1 MCYILILM
9 IRFDKM
15 KLITSID
22 YISDIN
28 VSVFLTSVKN
38 DEVLSY
44 KYQQDKPYSLLILVD
59 YSHNELV
66 LEFTGKILLDK
77 YSELINRETIEDCLS
92 NINKLNI
99 CRLNI
104 EGILH
109 DAEVVKCDVTK
120 DIATDI
126 YVINSTIRQNLT
138 NYRKWTVKPYN
149 SGITLENTVST
160 PKYKKRLAIYD
171 KCKELEKANNV
182 NFMNGLS
189 TKNEI
194 LSYFKGKVR
203 FELNI
208 NTKQQIR
215 QLLNIPNNNIQN
227 VLNTTANPI
236 LTVIDEAVKY
246 VPQQQQK
253 AQTLRNYEHELLLK
267 DCDYDLVKVEA
278 KVRTLLSSTTSITNK
293 MKLYKAL
300 YKRLQENQNN
310 AIDIRSLVA

>member
-1 MCYILILM
+1 
-9 IRFDKM
+9 M

-99 CRLNI
+99 CRLNV

-120 DIATDI
+120 DITTDI
-126 YVINSTIRQNLT
+126 NVINSTIRQNLT

-194 LSYFKGKVR
+194 FSYFKGKVR

-253 AQTLRNYEHELLLK
+253 AQTLRNYEHELFLK

>member
-1 MCYILILM
+1 MYYILILM
-9 IRFDKM
+9 IKFDKM

-28 VSVFLTSVKN
+28 VSIFLTSVKN

-77 YSELINRETIEDCLS
+77 YSQLINSETIKDCLS

-99 CRLNI
+99 CRLNV
-104 EGILH
+104 EAILH

-126 YVINSTIRQNLT
+126 NVINSTIRQNLN

-171 KCKELEKANNV
+171 KYKELEKVNNV
-182 NFMNGLS
+182 NFINGLS

-215 QLLNIPNNNIQN
+215 QFLNIPNNNIQN
-227 VLNTTANPI
+227 VLNATANPI
-236 LTVIDEAVKY
+236 LAVIDEAVKY
-246 VPQQQQK
+246 EPQQQK

-267 DCDYDLVKVEA
+267 DCDYDLVKVVA
-278 KVRTLLSSTTSITNK
+278 KVRTLLSSKTSITNK

>member
-1 MCYILILM
+1 M

-66 LEFTGKILLDK
+66 LEFTGKILLAK

-99 CRLNI
+99 CRLNV

-126 YVINSTIRQNLT
+126 NVINSTIRQNLT

-227 VLNTTANPI
+227 VLNAISNPI

-246 VPQQQQK
+246 EPQQQK
-253 AQTLRNYEHELLLK
+253 AQTLRNYEHELFFLIS
-267 DCDYDLVKVEA
+267 A
-278 KVRTLLSSTTSITNK
+278 TL
-293 MKLYKAL
+293 
-300 YKRLQENQNN
+300 
-310 AIDIRSLVA
+310 

>member
-1 MCYILILM
+1 
-9 IRFDKM
+9 
-15 KLITSID
+15 
-22 YISDIN
+22 
-28 VSVFLTSVKN
+28 
-38 DEVLSY
+38 
-44 KYQQDKPYSLLILVD
+44 
-59 YSHNELV
+59 
-66 LEFTGKILLDK
+66 
-77 YSELINRETIEDCLS
+77 
-92 NINKLNI
+92 
-99 CRLNI
+99 
-104 EGILH
+104 
-109 DAEVVKCDVTK
+109 
-120 DIATDI
+120 
-126 YVINSTIRQNLT
+126 
-138 NYRKWTVKPYN
+138 
-149 SGITLENTVST
+149 
-160 PKYKKRLAIYD
+160 
-171 KCKELEKANNV
+171 
-182 NFMNGLS
+182 MNGLS

>member
-1 MCYILILM
+1 MYYILILV

-28 VSVFLTSVKN
+28 STVFFVTTNL
-38 DEVLSY
+38 DEVLYY

-77 YSELINRETIEDCLS
+77 YPQLINRETIKDSLN

-99 CRLNI
+99 CRLDV
-104 EGILH
+104 EAILH
-109 DAEVVKCDVTK
+109 DAEVVKVDVTK
-120 DIATDI
+120 DIEADVN
-126 YVINSTIRQNLT
+126 VINSTIRQNLT
-138 NYRKWTVKPYN
+138 NYRKWAVKQYN
-149 SGITLENTVST
+149 SGVVLENVVST
-160 PKYKKRLAIYD
+160 QRYKKRLAIYN
-171 KCKELEKANNV
+171 KGKELEKVNNI
-182 NFMNGLS
+182 NFIDSL
-189 TKNEI
+189 TAKNEI

-227 VLNTTANPI
+227 VLNATANPI

-246 VPQQQQK
+246 EPQQQK
-253 AQTLRNYEHELLLK
+253 AQTLRDYEHELLLK
-267 DCDYDLVKVEA
+267 DCDYDMVRVEA
-278 KVRTLLSSTTSITNK
+278 KVRALSSKNTSITR
-293 MKLYKAL
+293 MMQPYKEL
-300 YKRLQENQNN
+300 YKRLQDNK
-310 AIDIRSLVA
+310 ASTIDIRSLVA

>member
-77 YSELINRETIEDCLS
+77 YSQLINSETIKDCLS

-99 CRLNI
+99 CRLNV
-104 EGILH
+104 EAILH

-126 YVINSTIRQNLT
+126 NVINSTIRQNLI

-149 SGITLENTVST
+149 SGIVLENTVST

-171 KCKELEKANNV
+171 KCKELEKVNNV
-182 NFMNGLS
+182 NFINGLS

-215 QLLNIPNNNIQN
+215 QFLNIPNNNIQN

-246 VPQQQQK
+246 EPQQQK

>member
-1 MCYILILM
+1 M

-77 YSELINRETIEDCLS
+77 YSQLINSETIKDCLS

-99 CRLNI
+99 CRLNV
-104 EGILH
+104 EAILH

-126 YVINSTIRQNLT
+126 NVINSTIRQNLI

-149 SGITLENTVST
+149 SGIVLENTVST

-171 KCKELEKANNV
+171 KCKELEKVNNV
-182 NFMNGLS
+182 NFINGLS

-215 QLLNIPNNNIQN
+215 QFLNIPNNNIQN

-246 VPQQQQK
+246 EPQQQK